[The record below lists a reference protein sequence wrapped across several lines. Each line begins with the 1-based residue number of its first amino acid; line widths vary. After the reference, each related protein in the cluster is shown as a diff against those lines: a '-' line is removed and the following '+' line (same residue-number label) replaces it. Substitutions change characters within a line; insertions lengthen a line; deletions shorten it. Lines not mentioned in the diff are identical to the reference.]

1 MFAVAVLPEVD
12 SSHPVEVGDV
22 PVEVGDTLV
31 ADILAVDTPVA
42 DMPAVDS
49 LVVDILA
56 AEDSLDRMEEVLNE
70 KTEEVINCN
79 VDTYIVS

>member
-1 MFAVAVLPEVD
+1 MLPEVD
-12 SSHPVEVGDV
+12 SSHPVEVGDI
-22 PVEVGDTLV
+22 PVEVGDT
-31 ADILAVDTPVA
+31 LAVDTPVA

-56 AEDSLDRMEEVLNE
+56 AEDSLDHMEEVLNK
-70 KTEEVINCN
+70 KTEEVIINCN